1 MVVGIMGSAVKNL
14 SMYRE
19 TIVVMMRYGGCVDK
33 IARDLGMEE
42 DDLVRYIRDE
52 GLDVRLSRRGWRWK
66 TEGGL
71 RRKKRAQARGGKW
84 GLRVPPDRGRVEGI

>member
-33 IARDLGMEE
+33 IARDLGIVES
-42 DDLVRYIRDE
+42 DLVRYIREE
-52 GLDVRLSRRGWRWK
+52 GLDDQLSRRGWRWK

-71 RRKKRAQARGGKW
+71 RRKKRSQARGGKW
-84 GLRVPPDRGRVEGI
+84 GLRVPPPPPGSDEG